1 MHSTAIPPLRQHMET
16 IAALSLSH
24 LSAATRQK
32 LLTDDLSVN
41 AYPTTRG
48 GFVYVGQPMYRIP
61 AESDLAA
68 VFEVAEAAGV
78 LWLLFNQEAAVID
91 GLPTFENVSPS
102 A

>member
-1 MHSTAIPPLRQHMET
+1 MHSTAIPQLRQHMEI

-24 LSAATRQK
+24 LSLISRQK
-32 LLTDDLSVN
+32 LLTDELSVN

-48 GFVYVGQPMYRIP
+48 GFVYVGQTVYRIP
-61 AESDLAA
+61 GEADLAA

-78 LWLLFNQEAAVID
+78 LWLLFDQDAAVID
-91 GLPTFENVSPS
+91 GLPTFGEVSPG